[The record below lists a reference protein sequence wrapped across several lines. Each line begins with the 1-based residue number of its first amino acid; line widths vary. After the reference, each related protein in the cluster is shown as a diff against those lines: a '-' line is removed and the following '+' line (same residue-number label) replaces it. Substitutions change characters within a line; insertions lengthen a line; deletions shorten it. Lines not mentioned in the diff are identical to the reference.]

1 MVCGGISEW
10 SVSFAEEAK
19 MAIALSFVATA
30 ADKICNIYSMKILNG
45 NFMLGGR
52 GKKVE
57 IDEVMFGNKRKYNCG
72 QVSEGQ
78 WVFGMVVRDTGQSLL
93 FSCSRSPTRDLGNPS
108 TARVQ
113 WTWHRDHFWQAL
125 ANHMQRL
132 CSQVKRKLKAMN
144 GTMRAKLPGY
154 LDEFNWSKLHP
165 EANQGDRL
173 NYMFSSGLNKRLL

>member
-10 SVSFAEEAK
+10 SVSFAEEAE

-57 IDEVMFGNKRKYNCG
+57 IDELMFGNKRKYNCG
-72 QVSEGQ
+72 HVSEGQ

-93 FSCSRSPTRDLGNPS
+93 FRVPDHQRETLVTRVLHEFNEPGTVIISDKLSPTTCRDSAVKWKGSWRRWMGPWEPNYQVTLTSS
-108 TARVQ
+108 TEVN
-113 WTWHRDHFWQAL
+113 FI
-125 ANHMQRL
+125 QRQTRETDSIT
-132 CSQVKRKLKAMN
+132 CP
-144 GTMRAKLPGY
+144 T
-154 LDEFNWSKLHP
+154 
-165 EANQGDRL
+165 
-173 NYMFSSGLNKRLL
+173 